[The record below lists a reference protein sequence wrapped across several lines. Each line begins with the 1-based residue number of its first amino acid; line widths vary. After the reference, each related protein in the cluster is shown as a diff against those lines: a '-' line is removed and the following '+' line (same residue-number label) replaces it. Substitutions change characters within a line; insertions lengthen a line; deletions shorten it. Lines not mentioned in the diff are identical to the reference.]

1 MNSSKTF
8 IQDSHFIVCD
18 VETTGLSPY
27 LDRIIE
33 ISLIKI
39 KNGEVTDNFTTL
51 INPKRHIPSFIT
63 SMTGIG
69 NEDVINKP
77 TFEEITDEI
86 YRYIFDES
94 ETPPIFSGHNVLFDY
109 KFVKESLR
117 RINPKNHFDLNTLC
131 TCKLARRL
139 LRKLKSKSLSNLAKY
154 FGIRQLRHHRSYSDA
169 ITTARI
175 LLKFLEILQEEYD
188 YEYIED
194 VIRFQNSRIY
204 TKENKSPALKR
215 ININLKK
222 LPEEPGVYFMK
233 DKSEEIL
240 YIGKA
245 KNLKERISS
254 YFHHHTQISP
264 KIRKLLSSVYLID
277 YEITNSELSA
287 LILESKLIKKH
298 KPKYNTAIKRFRYHP
313 FLKINFQYD
322 FPTIESVYEI
332 ENDSAYYYGPFT
344 SKSTINLLL
353 KDIQNNFKLRKC
365 EKKEIKPN
373 EKNSNC
379 FYYDLKKCYAP
390 CKNYITKEKY
400 FNEVERVHNYLTGT
414 DVNSVQFKLRLQ
426 MENFSD
432 KMEFEKAA
440 EIRDKLRDISKVMNN
455 YKVITSAINDKKV
468 IIKCDNKNKREIFI
482 IHNGKLVNTY
492 LLDSNNEYD
501 QSNIL
506 SDIYEQS
513 EYLFFSLN
521 KYSKHKYTQ
530 EELDEIKVISNWLAV
545 NYNNTS
551 FLEIDEETS
560 QEKIMKF
567 ITS

>member
-1 MNSSKTF
+1 MKKT
-8 IQDSHFIVCD
+8 Q
-18 VETTGLSPY
+18 
-27 LDRIIE
+27 
-33 ISLIKI
+33 
-39 KNGEVTDNFTTL
+39 
-51 INPKRHIPSFIT
+51 
-63 SMTGIG
+63 
-69 NEDVINKP
+69 
-77 TFEEITDEI
+77 
-86 YRYIFDES
+86 
-94 ETPPIFSGHNVLFDY
+94 
-109 KFVKESLR
+109 
-117 RINPKNHFDLNTLC
+117 
-131 TCKLARRL
+131 
-139 LRKLKSKSLSNLAKY
+139 
-154 FGIRQLRHHRSYSDA
+154 
-169 ITTARI
+169 
-175 LLKFLEILQEEYD
+175 
-188 YEYIED
+188 
-194 VIRFQNSRIY
+194 
-204 TKENKSPALKR
+204 
-215 ININLKK
+215 
-222 LPEEPGVYFMK
+222 
-233 DKSEEIL
+233 
-240 YIGKA
+240 
-245 KNLKERISS
+245 
-254 YFHHHTQISP
+254 
-264 KIRKLLSSVYLID
+264 
-277 YEITNSELSA
+277 
-287 LILESKLIKKH
+287 
-298 KPKYNTAIKRFRYHP
+298 
-313 FLKINFQYD
+313 
-322 FPTIESVYEI
+322 
-332 ENDSAYYYGPFT
+332 
-344 SKSTINLLL
+344 
-353 KDIQNNFKLRKC
+353 
-365 EKKEIKPN
+365 
-373 EKNSNC
+373 NC